1 MSSSVSKR
9 SSLWF
14 LAITLLSFL
23 AASTAPTPLYHLYQD
38 HLQFSAAT
46 LTLIFGVY
54 ALSLLAALL
63 TVGSLS
69 DYLGRKPVIFTAVLL
84 NMLAMLLF
92 INADSVTWLI
102 SARVLQGFAT
112 GMATAAL
119 GAALLDTDRQQG
131 PLVNSVAPL
140 LGMAVGAMGC
150 GLLAEFA
157 PLPLQLTFWVLLAL
171 FGLQAL
177 YVWRL
182 PESVSAQSGALA
194 SLRPTLHVPVQARRA
209 LWRVLPINTATW
221 ALGGFYAS
229 LAPSLVRTATG
240 STSNLIGGATVA
252 VLTVTGALMIYTLRS
267 RAADK
272 VLWIG
277 TSTLPVGVA
286 LILLAV
292 HSASLPLFFIGTLV
306 AGGGLRV
313 RRQFSRVVAQCGA
326 TGVAPR
332 ARRLDVCV
340 LRAQLPGVLP
350 AVVAGGESD
359 AGLWSGGNDRC
370 LRRHADLPGRRCLVG
385 ADAKAHHPGL
395 QRHRS
400 AIKNAAP

>member
-1 MSSSVSKR
+1 MSSSISNR

-23 AASTAPTPLYHLYQD
+23 AASTAPTPLYHLYQE

-54 ALSLLAALL
+54 AISLLAALL

-69 DYLGRKPVIFTAVLL
+69 DYLGRRPVIFTAVVL

-92 INADSVTWLI
+92 INADNVAWLI

-112 GMATAAL
+112 GMATAVL

-140 LGMAVGAMGC
+140 LGMAAGAMGC

-157 PLPLQLTFWVLLAL
+157 PMPLQLTFWVLLGL

-177 YVWRL
+177 FVWRL
-182 PESVSAQSGALA
+182 PESVSPQAGALA
-194 SLRPTLHVPVQARRA
+194 SLLPTLHVPIQARRA
-209 LWRVLPINTATW
+209 LWLVLPLNTAAW

-252 VLTVTGALMIYTLRS
+252 ALTVTGALMIYTLRS
-267 RAADK
+267 RPANT
-272 VLWIG
+272 VLRVGASIM
-277 TSTLPVGVA
+277 PAGVA

-292 HSASLPLFFIGTLV
+292 HSASLSMFFIGTLV
-306 AGGGLRV
+306 AGCGFGASFLGALRSVVPLALPHERAGLMSAFYVLSYLAFCLPSLLAGNLTRAFGLV
-313 RRQFSRVVAQCGA
+313 ATTDGYGAVLIILSASALLALMRQQPVKVCGA
-326 TGVAPR
+326 
-332 ARRLDVCV
+332 DV
-340 LRAQLPGVLP
+340 R
-350 AVVAGGESD
+350 
-359 AGLWSGGNDRC
+359 
-370 LRRHADLPGRRCLVG
+370 
-385 ADAKAHHPGL
+385 
-395 QRHRS
+395 
-400 AIKNAAP
+400 